1 MKRPA
6 IFFDRDGTL
15 CDEVGYLNDLR
26 RMRIFP
32 YAVDA
37 VRLAN
42 RNGFLAVLVTNQAG
56 VARGYFPESLV
67 GEAHQLLEARLEE
80 GGARF
85 DRIYYCPHHPT
96 AGEPPYRQA
105 CHCRKPKPGL
115 LRRAEA
121 ECEAD
126 LGRSYVIG
134 DRYHDLELAWAVGAR
149 GVLVRTGYGAG
160 ELVHQA
166 PRWQRPPDMVAAHA
180 LEAVERIL
188 HEAQST

>member
-1 MKRPA
+1 MKPA

-32 YAVDA
+32 YAVEA

-42 RNGFLAVLVTNQAG
+42 RHGFLAVLVTNQAG

-67 GEAHQLLEARLEE
+67 GEAHAHLTARLTA
-80 GGARF
+80 GDARL
-85 DRIYYCPHHPT
+85 DAIYYCPHHPS

-105 CHCRKPKPGL
+105 CECRKPKPGL
-115 LRRAEA
+115 LRRAES
-121 ECEAD
+121 EHGID

-166 PRWQRPPDMVAAHA
+166 PRWTRPPDLVAEHA

-188 HEAQST
+188 HEARA